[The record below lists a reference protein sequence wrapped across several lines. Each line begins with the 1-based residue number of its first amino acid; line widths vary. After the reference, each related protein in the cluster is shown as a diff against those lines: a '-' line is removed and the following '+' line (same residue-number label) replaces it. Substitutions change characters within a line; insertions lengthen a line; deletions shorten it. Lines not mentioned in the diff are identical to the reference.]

1 MNKLLLLSIALA
13 GALGAAE
20 SRSTNG
26 VSLTLEEAFAMADR
40 LHPEIAEAQALVRA
54 SQGKA
59 DQAGK
64 LSNPEVIGRIESA
77 PLKGRTTD
85 DAEYLAGVSQS
96 LPLGPRLSKAR
107 AAEKFGVEARTYD
120 LEARQREVRKRVHSA
135 FATALYQEKA
145 FSTLSNVT
153 HTFEQAVA
161 ITKARVDAGDALP
174 EDLARIELELARSNI
189 ESKRALSMRRVALVQ
204 LATSIGDPK
213 LAIRQLEGSLDPAF
227 EVPTLEEIA
236 ADLEEHPAA
245 LRALAD
251 SKASAARLSLAK
263 AQRIPDITIEA
274 LYRRLQSERRDA
286 FDVGVAI
293 PIPLFD
299 RNSGKVREAQ
309 GELAAA
315 EARYRS
321 TRNEL
326 ALRTED
332 LHERL
337 TAAVARNRS
346 LRDDVM
352 PRAETV
358 LRTADARYAAG
369 DIRVTDL
376 LAVRRDWASIQLA
389 YLESVRDLI
398 EAWAEVRSIIGNGK
412 DY

>member
-1 MNKLLLLSIALA
+1 MHKLLLFSIGLA
-13 GALGAAE
+13 AALGAAE
-20 SRSTNG
+20 STSTNSAG
-26 VSLTLEEAFAMADR
+26 LTLEEAFAMAER
-40 LHPEIAEAQALVRA
+40 LHPDLAEAEALVRA

-64 LSNPEVIGRIESA
+64 LSNPDLIGRIESA
-77 PLKGRTTD
+77 PFKGRTTG

-107 AAEKFGVEARTYD
+107 AAEKLGVEARAYD
-120 LEARQREVRKRVHSA
+120 LQARRREVRRRVHSA

-145 FSTLSNVT
+145 FNTLSNIT
-153 HTFEQAVA
+153 DTFEQSVA
-161 ITKARVDAGDALP
+161 ITKERVDAGDALP
-174 EDLARIELELARSNI
+174 EDLARIELELVRSNI
-189 ESKRALSMRRVALVQ
+189 EAKRALSMHRIALVQ

-213 LAIRQLEGSLDPAF
+213 LAIKQLEGSLDAAF
-227 EVPTLEEIA
+227 EVPTLEEITG
-236 ADLEEHPAA
+236 DLEEHPAA
-245 LRALAD
+245 LQALAD

-286 FDVGVAI
+286 FDAGVSI
-293 PIPLFD
+293 PVPLFD
-299 RNSGKVREAQ
+299 RNSGTIREAR

-326 ALRTED
+326 ALRAED
-332 LHERL
+332 SYGRL

-346 LRDDVM
+346 LRDDVL
-352 PRAETV
+352 PRAATV
-358 LRTADARYAAG
+358 LKTADARYVAG

-376 LAVRRDWASIQLA
+376 LAVRRDWALVQLTW
-389 YLESVRDLI
+389 LESLRDVAA
-398 EAWAEVRSIIGNGK
+398 AWAEVRSLTP
-412 DY
+412 Y